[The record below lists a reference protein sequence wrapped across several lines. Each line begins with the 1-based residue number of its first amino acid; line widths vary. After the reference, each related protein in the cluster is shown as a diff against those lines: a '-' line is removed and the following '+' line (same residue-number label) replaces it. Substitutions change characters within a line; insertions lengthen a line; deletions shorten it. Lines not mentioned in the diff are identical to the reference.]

1 MEWKLFA
8 HLRDVAGGESVTV
21 DVEGGAT
28 VEAALDAL
36 LAAHPRLREEVLDE
50 GGDLAP
56 HIQVLVDGEDPFA
69 RGDGM
74 ETAVDPETEL
84 ALFPPVSGG

>member
-21 DVEGGAT
+21 DLEGGAT

-36 LAAHPRLREEVLDE
+36 LAAHPGLRGEVLDE

-56 HIQVLVDGEDPFA
+56 HIHVLVDGEDPFA
-69 RGDGM
+69 GGDGL

>member
-21 DVEGGAT
+21 DVEGSAT
-28 VEAALDAL
+28 VGTALNAL
-36 LAAHPRLREEVLDE
+36 LAAHPGLREEVLDE

-56 HIQVLVDGEDPFA
+56 HIHVLVDGDDPFA
-69 RGDGM
+69 GGDGL